1 MIFLKLVVKMMIFHN
16 TNQLNW
22 MMKLLNDDDDDDDDG
37 NDMLVVIFHK
47 TKQLQ
52 WMVRLLK
59 LAMEML
65 VEFMFIMTTEI
76 VVTAVKDVVDKS
88 SIVGKLYMLHPVVC
102 HSK

>member
-1 MIFLKLVVKMMIFHN
+1 MMIFHN

-22 MMKLLNDDDDDDDDG
+22 KRNVLKDHDSDGDDVLL
-37 NDMLVVIFHK
+37 VIFHK

-52 WMVRLLK
+52 WMVRQLK
-59 LAMEML
+59 LVMEMV
-65 VEFMFIMTTEI
+65 VEIIFIIITEF

-88 SIVGKLYMLHPVVC
+88 SIVDSLYMLHPIVC